1 MSHRKPYSGTQRNLL
16 IAIDVGTTFSGV
28 SYCLLDPGLV
38 PEIKAVTRFP
48 AQEHVGGDA
57 KIHSIIYYG
66 QDGSVKAVGAE
77 AVRDGIHESVEDEGW
92 VRCEWFKLH
101 LRPDRKESDAVSQV
115 VYPLPPNKTAVDVF
129 ADFLHY
135 LMECTKSFIIQ
146 SMPNG
151 ASFWES
157 VEERIQFV
165 LSHPNGWEGS
175 QQSQMR
181 RAAIQAGLITNSRE
195 DHGRVQFVTEG
206 EASLHYCLNNK
217 CDASNGG
224 VIVVDAGGGTVDLSA
239 YQMEPSDKND
249 KLWFKEIARP
259 QCHFTGSIFVRG
271 QARQFLQSKLANSR
285 FLEDVDHITECFD
298 KSTKLTFKDADEPAF
313 IKFGA
318 VRDRDP
324 DVGIR
329 SGQMKLLGTDVA
341 KFFEPSINSIMDAI
355 VAMQMD
361 CTDSTKRIDSV
372 FLVGGFAASD
382 YLFKRLE
389 SFLQPTGLTI
399 CRPQSYL
406 NKAVADG
413 AASFYL
419 DHFVNSRVA
428 RWHYGVT
435 MNGHYDANNAEHRNR
450 EHTTFFCADGRK
462 VVPGVFDTILAK
474 AIEVEETTEFRQP
487 YCSTFFPGRLSML
500 QHISTQV
507 MCYRGDDPK
516 PEWTD
521 VGADKYS
528 NLCTIK
534 VDIASIPLAKH
545 KRPDGQEYYRLEY
558 FIVLSFGLTELQ
570 AQYTWIDNGVE
581 KRGPAEIVYD
591 DYHS

>member
-57 KIHSIIYYG
+57 KIPSIIYYG
-66 QDGSVKAVGAE
+66 QDGSVEAVGAE
-77 AVRDGIHESVEDEGW
+77 AVRDGILESVEDEGW

-101 LRPDRKESDAVSQV
+101 LRPDRKENDAVSQV
-115 VYPLPPNKTAVDVF
+115 IHPLPPNKTAVDVF

-151 ASFWES
+151 APFWES

-181 RAAIQAGLITNSRE
+181 CAAIQAGLITDSRE
-195 DHGRVQFVTEG
+195 DHRRMQFVTEG

-217 CDASNGG
+217 CDTSNGG
-224 VIVVDAGGGTVDLSA
+224 IIVVDAGGGTVDLTA
-239 YQMEPSDKND
+239 YQMEQSGKND

-259 QCHFTGSIFVRG
+259 QCHFTGSIFATN
-271 QARQFLQSKLANSR
+271 QARRFLQSNFVSSNAVIYPNHSYLGKLANSR

-341 KFFEPSINSIMDAI
+341 KFFEPSIDSIMDAI

-361 CTDSTKRIDSV
+361 CTDSTKKTDSV

-382 YLFKRLE
+382 YLFNRLE
-389 SFLQPTGLTI
+389 SFLRPTGLTI

-428 RWHYGVT
+428 RWHYGVG
-435 MNGHYDANNAEHRNR
+435 MNKYYDANNAEHRKR
-450 EHTTFFCADGRK
+450 EHTT
-462 VVPGVFDTILAK
+462 
-474 AIEVEETTEFRQP
+474 
-487 YCSTFFPGRLSML
+487 
-500 QHISTQV
+500 
-507 MCYRGDDPK
+507 
-516 PEWTD
+516 
-521 VGADKYS
+521 
-528 NLCTIK
+528 
-534 VDIASIPLAKH
+534 
-545 KRPDGQEYYRLEY
+545 
-558 FIVLSFGLTELQ
+558 
-570 AQYTWIDNGVE
+570 
-581 KRGPAEIVYD
+581 
-591 DYHS
+591 